1 MMGRCATLVEGVKGD
16 GGRSVTHRKAGGERP
31 GTTSGRAPS
40 GTVTFLF
47 TDIEASSDLAQ
58 RYPDA
63 FPALLERHNTI
74 LRQAV
79 EGHDGLVF
87 QIVGDAFC
95 VAFHTAGDALGAA
108 LDAQRLLLAE
118 PWAPA
123 PIRARMGL
131 NTGTARAETEG
142 DRAGGYTGYSTMAR
156 VQRVMS
162 AGHGGQVVLSDS
174 TAIQVRGDLP
184 DDVSLRDLGRHQL
197 KGLLEPEHLWQLVVP
212 DLPESFP
219 PLMTLSTVPSNL
231 PAALNR
237 FVGRSRELQ
246 QVEDLLGEA
255 RLVTLLGPGG
265 TGKTRLAL
273 EVASRLREAYGD
285 RVYLVDLSE
294 SRDLESVLALTAH
307 AVGLLEE
314 RPDRTLLDDLKDQIG
329 DQRTLLVLDN
339 FEQVLAAAPVVNQL
353 LQVCDRLTLL
363 VTTREALRVSGE
375 QVFPVPPL
383 ALPRTDDDQISV
395 ERIAGTDAVQL
406 FVERARAVQPDFRLT
421 EENAQA
427 VAELCLGLDGLPLA
441 IELATARLGLLS
453 PEALVERLGS
463 RLDLLKGGP
472 RDAPARQRT
481 LQDTI
486 GWSYAL
492 LDDGEQWLFGL
503 FSVFS
508 GASLEAVEEVA
519 GRVDGGPEV
528 DVLEA
533 VSSLVDKSLVRR
545 VDGGSDGSRLHMLLT
560 IREFAAARLEDDP
573 VLARAVRRAHAAW
586 FAEWTSARWAELT
599 GPERHAAAGRMVTD
613 IENVRTAWRH
623 WVDEKD
629 VEQLGRLTDSLW
641 LLYDAK
647 GWYYATVSL
656 TTDLLDVLGSTP
668 STPERV
674 LEEITL
680 QTSLARVLMVVR
692 GMTEEVEDAFTRAL
706 ELCAGHGEVPEL
718 LPVLRGLSS
727 YYVYRSEFAKA
738 AATAEQMLGL
748 AERRD
753 DADARI
759 EGHLVLGVSMAF
771 LGQLQSGM
779 ENLERGIAA
788 FDRQKHA
795 TRPFQLGN
803 NSGVVC
809 FTTSAMVLWMLGF
822 PDRARERGH
831 QAIALAEE
839 LDHPS
844 SVAYANFHTGLIHL
858 WRREPDEVEACAR
871 AVIDVAEEH
880 DFQLWRA
887 VSSCLR
893 GAALVENGREEEG
906 LALVRAALSTYQRL
920 QTPPVFWPL
929 LLHIHARACGAAG
942 RPEEG
947 LALEDEAIEIASTSE
962 GQTLAS
968 EFLHQR
974 GELLRA
980 VAPEREAEVEV
991 WLQRAVDEAAVVDAP
1006 MLQLR
1011 AALRLGQLWRS
1022 QGKAEDARRLVGEAY
1037 ERLSEGFATADLRE
1051 AKSLLDDLAD

>member
-1 MMGRCATLVEGVKGD
+1 M
-16 GGRSVTHRKAGGERP
+16 
-31 GTTSGRAPS
+31 
-40 GTVTFLF
+40 TFLF
-47 TDIEASSDLAQ
+47 TDIEGSSDLAQ
-58 RYPDA
+58 RHPDA
-63 FPALLERHNTI
+63 FPALLERHHAI

-79 EGHDGLVF
+79 EGHDGFVF

-95 VAFHTAGDALGAA
+95 VAFHTAGDGLGAA

-118 PWAPA
+118 QWAPA
-123 PIRARMGL
+123 RIRVRMGL

-142 DRAGGYTGYSTMAR
+142 DRAGGYTGYSTLAR

-162 AGHGGQVVLSDS
+162 AGHGGQVVMSDS

-184 DDVSLRDLGRHQL
+184 DGVTLRDLGRHQL

-212 DLPESFP
+212 DLPDSFP

-231 PAALNR
+231 PVALNT

-246 QVEDLLGEA
+246 QIEDLLGEA

-273 EVASRLREAYGD
+273 EVASRLRDRYED
-285 RVYLVDLSE
+285 RVYLVDLSA
-294 SRDLESVLALTAH
+294 SRDLDAVLSLTAQ
-307 AVGLLEE
+307 AVGLREE
-314 RPDRTLLDDLKDQIG
+314 RPDRTLFDDLKEQIG

-339 FEQVLAAAPVVNQL
+339 FEQVLDAAPVVNQL
-353 LQVCDRLTLL
+353 LEDCARLTLL
-363 VTTREALRVSGE
+363 VTTREALRLRGE

-383 ALPRTDDDQISV
+383 ALPRTDDETVFES
-395 ERIAGTDAVQL
+395 IARTDAVQL

-421 EENAQA
+421 EENART

-481 LQDTI
+481 LRDTI
-486 GWSYAL
+486 GWSYAM
-492 LDDGEQWLFGL
+492 LDQGEQWLFGL

-508 GASLEAVEEVA
+508 GASVEAVEEVA

-533 VSSLVDKSLVRR
+533 ISSLVAKSLIRR
-545 VDGGSDGSRLHMLLT
+545 VDGGADPSRLRMLET
-560 IREFAAARLEDDP
+560 IREFAAARLEEDP
-573 VLARAVRRAHAAW
+573 TVARSARRAHASW
-586 FAEWTSARWAELT
+586 FAEWTNARWAELT
-599 GPERHAAAGRMVTD
+599 GSARDTAADRMMAD
-613 IENVRTAWRH
+613 IDNVRTAWRH

-641 LLYDAK
+641 LLYEEK
-647 GWYYATVSL
+647 GWYHATVSL

-668 STPERV
+668 STPDRLV
-674 LEEITL
+674 EEITL

-692 GMTEEVEDAFTRAL
+692 GVTQEVEDAFTRAL
-706 ELCAGHGEVPEL
+706 ELCEGRGEVPEL
-718 LPVLRGLSS
+718 LPVLRGLSTF
-727 YYVYRSEFAKA
+727 YIYRAEFANSAKM
-738 AATAEQMLGL
+738 AERILGL
-748 AERRD
+748 AERHD
-753 DADARI
+753 DADARV
-759 EGHLVLGVSMAF
+759 EGHLVLGVSLAF
-771 LGQLQSGM
+771 LGRLRSGM
-779 ENLERGIAA
+779 ENLEKGIAA
-788 FDRQKHA
+788 FDREKHA
-795 TRPFQLGN
+795 SRPFQLGN

-809 FTTSAMVLWMLGF
+809 FTTSAMVLWMLGY
-822 PDRARERGH
+822 PDRARDRGH
-831 QAIALAEE
+831 EAIALAEE

-844 SVAYANFHTGLIHL
+844 SIAYANFHTGLVHL
-858 WRREPDEVEACAR
+858 WRREPDEVEACTR
-871 AVIDVAEEH
+871 AVIDVAEEY
-880 DFQLWRA
+880 DFQLWRV

-893 GAALVENGREEEG
+893 GAALVENGAADVG
-906 LALVRAALSTYQRL
+906 LALVQAAVITYQRL

-929 LLHIHARACGAAG
+929 LLHIYAGACGAAG

-947 LALEDEAIEIASTSE
+947 MALADEAIAVAETSE

-968 EFLHQR
+968 ELLHRR
-974 GELLRA
+974 GDLLLA
-980 VAPEREAEVEV
+980 AAPEREAEAEA
-991 WLQRAVDEAAVVDAP
+991 WLQRAVDEAAAVEAP

-1011 AALRLGQLWRS
+1011 AALRLGQLWRR
-1022 QGKAEDARRLVGEAY
+1022 QGRAADARRLVGEAY
-1037 ERLSEGFATADLRE
+1037 DRMSEGFATADLRE
-1051 AKSLLDDLAD
+1051 AKALLDDLAD

>member
-1 MMGRCATLVEGVKGD
+1 M
-16 GGRSVTHRKAGGERP
+16 
-31 GTTSGRAPS
+31 
-40 GTVTFLF
+40 TFVF
-47 TDIEASSDLAQ
+47 TDIEGSSDLAQ
-58 RYPDA
+58 RHPDA
-63 FPALLERHNTI
+63 FPALLERHHAI
-74 LRQAV
+74 LRQAFEAR
-79 EGHDGLVF
+79 EGYVF

-108 LDAQRLLLAE
+108 LDAQRLLLDE

-123 PIRARMGL
+123 PIRVRMGL
-131 NTGTARAETEG
+131 TTGTARAETEG
-142 DRAGGYTGYSTMAR
+142 DRAGGYTGYSTLAR

-174 TAIQVRGDLP
+174 TAIQVRDDLS
-184 DDVSLRDLGRHQL
+184 DGLTLQDLGRHQL
-197 KGLLEPEHLWQLVVP
+197 RGLLEPEHLWQPVVA

-231 PAALNR
+231 PAALTS

-246 QVEDLLGEA
+246 QIEDLLGEA

-273 EVASRLREAYGD
+273 EVAGRVRDAFGD

-294 SRDLESVLALTAH
+294 SRDLESVLSLTAH

-314 RPDRTLLDDLKDQIG
+314 RPDRTLLDDLADQIG

-339 FEQVLAAAPVVNQL
+339 FEQVLEAAPVVNQL
-353 LQVCDRLTLL
+353 LQRCDRLTLL

-383 ALPRTDDDQISV
+383 GLPRSDDGTSL
-395 ERIAGTDAVQL
+395 ERLAGTDAVQL
-406 FVERARAVQPDFRLT
+406 FIDRARAVQPDFELT
-421 EENAQA
+421 DSNARA

-441 IELATARLGLLS
+441 IELATARLGLLT

-492 LDDGEQWLFGL
+492 LDGGEQWLFGL
-503 FSVFS
+503 FSAFS
-508 GASLEAVEEVA
+508 GASVEAVEEVA
-519 GRVDGGPEV
+519 RRVHGRPEL

-533 VSSLVDKSLVRR
+533 VSSLVDKSLIRR
-545 VDGGSDGSRLHMLLT
+545 VDGGTDGSRLHMLLT
-560 IREFAAARLEDDP
+560 IREFAAARLEEDAA
-573 VLARAVRRAHAAW
+573 LARAVRDAHATW

-599 GPERHAAAGRMVTD
+599 GPERHAAAGRMVAD
-613 IENVRTAWRH
+613 IENVRSAWRH

-629 VEQLGRLTDSLW
+629 IEQLGRLTDSLW

-647 GWYYATVSL
+647 GWYYSTVSL
-656 TTDLLDVLGSTP
+656 TTDLLEVMGSTP
-668 STPERV
+668 STPESV

-692 GMTEEVEDAFTRAL
+692 GMTEEVEEAFTRAL
-706 ELCAGHGEVPEL
+706 DMCAGHGEVPEL

-727 YYVYRSEFAKA
+727 FYVYQSEFGKA

-748 AERRD
+748 AERSD

-759 EGHLVLGVSMAF
+759 EGHLVMGVSLAF
-771 LGQLQSGM
+771 LGQLRSGM
-779 ENLERGIAA
+779 ENLEKGIAA
-788 FDRQKHA
+788 FDREQHA
-795 TRPFQLGN
+795 SRPFQLGN

-822 PDRARERGH
+822 PDQARERGH
-831 QAIALAEE
+831 EAIALAEE

-871 AVIDVAEEH
+871 AVIEVAEEH

-906 LALVRAALSTYQRL
+906 LALVEAALSTYQRL

-942 RPEEG
+942 RPAEG
-947 LALEDEAIEIASTSE
+947 LALEDEAIEIAGTSE

-980 VAPEREAEVEV
+980 IAPENEAEVEV
-991 WLQRAVDEAAVVDAP
+991 WLQRAVDEAAMVDAP

-1011 AALRLGQLWRS
+1011 AALRLGELWRT
-1022 QGKAEDARRLVGEAY
+1022 QGKTEDARTLVEEAY
-1037 ERLSEGFATADLRE
+1037 ARFSEGFEIPDLQE
-1051 AKSLLDDLAD
+1051 ARSLLEDLAR